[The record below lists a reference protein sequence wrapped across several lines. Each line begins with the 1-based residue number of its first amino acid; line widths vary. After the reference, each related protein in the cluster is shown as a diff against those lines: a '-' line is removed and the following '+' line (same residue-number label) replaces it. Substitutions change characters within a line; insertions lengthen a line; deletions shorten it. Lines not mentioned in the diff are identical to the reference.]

1 MSEKK
6 KVIITGGAGLLG
18 SAVTHQLVE
27 MGEYLP
33 VVMGR
38 SDNPKRIQDIMDKVI
53 YEQGDVGDPETL
65 ERVISTHRP
74 EKIYHFATVLG
85 DACET
90 QVDLAT
96 KVNVDGFIHMIE
108 LVRKYE
114 VGQLLFSSSMT
125 TFAEGL
131 ESKTIHDRCLQRP
144 GSYYGVT
151 KLFQEGA
158 GRFFRKKHGV
168 DFRAIR
174 YPAIIGPGS
183 RAGGFVSY
191 TSDIINYALKGEPYT
206 VKFKEDMT
214 LPLLH
219 TKDAARAI
227 IDLGNAPK
235 DSIKEVCYLING
247 VTNPPTAG
255 ELAEM
260 VKAKIPTAQTNF
272 EPDPEWQR
280 VLEASA
286 LLIDDRY
293 AKNEW
298 GWQPTFDTY
307 DKIIDDFIEASKN

>member
-18 SAVTHQLVE
+18 SAVTHQIVE
-27 MGEYLP
+27 SGEYLP

-38 SDNPKRIQDIMDKVI
+38 SDNPKRILDIMDQVI
-53 YEQGDVGDPETL
+53 YEQGDVGDPVTL
-65 ERVISTHRP
+65 ERVISIHRP

-90 QVDLAT
+90 QIDLAT

-108 LVRKYE
+108 LVRKYD
-114 VGQLLFSSSMT
+114 VAQLLFSSSLT
-125 TFAEGL
+125 TFGLNL
-131 ESKTIHDRCLQRP
+131 ESKTVDDHCLQRP

-158 GRFFRKKHGV
+158 GRFFRNKHGV

-206 VKFKEDMT
+206 VKFKPDIKVKKFPGSQILLSSI
-214 LPLLH
+214 LP
-219 TKDAARAI
+219 
-227 IDLGNAPK
+227 GNGIRRRELSPEP
-235 DSIKEVCYLING
+235 ITLINFH
-247 VTNPPTAG
+247 
-255 ELAEM
+255 LHR
-260 VKAKIPTAQTNF
+260 
-272 EPDPEWQR
+272 EPVFSIFIGIKRDNR
-280 VLEASA
+280 IN
-286 LLIDDRY
+286 LIFV
-293 AKNEW
+293 NIN
-298 GWQPTFDTY
+298 T
-307 DKIIDDFIEASKN
+307 